1 MDDVLFRR
9 ALEEDAPDIQR
20 LIEASIRV
28 LGGKYYNPKEVESS
42 LIHLFGVDSTMIRD
56 GTYFVAVVDQKVVG
70 SGGWSYRLTPFGG
83 DQATDVRNAAFRDPL
98 KDPAIIRAMY
108 VHPEW
113 ARRNIGQRIIR
124 ACEQAARV
132 AGFAK
137 MELVAT
143 LSGVDFYLK
152 QGYAQQER
160 VDIPLPD
167 GAVIGAYR
175 MTKQATDITSG

>member
-1 MDDVLFRR
+1 MGATLQNLDDVLFRR

-28 LGGKYYNPKEVESS
+28 LGGRYYNSKEVESS

-56 GTYFVAVVDQKVVG
+56 GTYFVAVAHQMVVG
-70 SGGWSYRLTPFGG
+70 SGGWSNRLTPFGG
-83 DQATDVRNAAFRDPL
+83 DQARDVRNAALRDPQ

-124 ACEQAARV
+124 TCEQAAQA
-132 AGFAK
+132 AGFTK

-167 GAVIGAYR
+167 GTIIGAYR
-175 MTKQATDITSG
+175 MTK